1 MKNSNIKNQ
10 PIRKDIDLEDSPKDE
25 QRLGNEEVEMNLP
38 EVKDIPGQEFIHVP
52 KMNEFSDTTASSA
65 DEEGEMIW
73 NDGGVEEEEVT
84 DDDSNVTP
92 IEKQLLEASADDM
105 PTTDELQLRKASL
118 DDQDNDGD
126 PLNEKTSASA
136 ISGSDLDVP
145 GSDEDDMNER
155 LGEEDE
161 ENNPYSLGGDD
172 QSINEERSGT

>member
-10 PIRKDIDLEDSPKDE
+10 PIRKDVDLEDSPKDE